1 MTLPLLSEVLIFRF
15 KMHAK
20 PSVYFVQKQIEVI
33 KNKFKVNAYQVDGFN
48 LNTLTDL
55 FIQFPNAL

>member
-1 MTLPLLSEVLIFRF
+1 
-15 KMHAK
+15 MHVK